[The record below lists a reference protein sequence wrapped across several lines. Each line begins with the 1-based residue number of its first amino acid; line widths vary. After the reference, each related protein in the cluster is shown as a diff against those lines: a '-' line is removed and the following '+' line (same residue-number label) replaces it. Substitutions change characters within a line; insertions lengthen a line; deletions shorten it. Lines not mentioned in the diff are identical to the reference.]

1 MFATT
6 LINGSYISIFIV
18 TLHTQKPCRLSLSL
32 SLCQERSSLAMA
44 ADVSS
49 LHRVL
54 SGYKDD
60 LMVGNESGGA
70 KPTALITRDLL
81 GSGGGGGGVGG
92 SALINMK
99 NDQSQELDIDLQV
112 PNGWEKRLDLK
123 SGKVYLQRCNS
134 SNSSS
139 SSDGTK
145 HQTNQTVSKLQDLNF
160 PPSPYKPLL
169 NLFDESNLEL
179 KLVSSSSSNYQ
190 SVCTLDKVKN
200 ALKRVEKEPIKKQLS
215 LWKSSLSPS
224 YSSSSS
230 SIKDSQEGEGEE
242 MLIASPVAAGCPGC
256 LSYVLIMKH
265 NPKCPR
271 CNTLVPMPVAKKP
284 RIDLNISI

>member
-1 MFATT
+1 
-6 LINGSYISIFIV
+6 
-18 TLHTQKPCRLSLSL
+18 
-32 SLCQERSSLAMA
+32 MA
-44 ADVSS
+44 AEVSS

-60 LMVGNESGGA
+60 LTVGNESGGA
-70 KPTALITRDLL
+70 KSTALITRDLL
-81 GSGGGGGGVGG
+81 GGGGF
-92 SALINMK
+92 ALNMK
-99 NDQSQELDIDLQV
+99 NDQSQELDLDLQV

-145 HQTNQTVSKLQDLNF
+145 HQINQTVPKLQDLNF
-160 PPSPYKPLL
+160 PPSPSKPLL
-169 NLFDESNLEL
+169 KLFDESSLEL
-179 KLVSSSSSNYQ
+179 KLVSSSSSTNYQ
-190 SVCTLDKVKN
+190 SVCTLDKVKF
-200 ALKRVEKEPIKKQLS
+200 ALERAEKEPIKKRKS
-215 LWKSSLSPS
+215 FWKSSLSPS

-242 MLIASPVAAGCPGC
+242 KLFVSPVAAGCPGC
-256 LSYVLIMKH
+256 LSYVLIMK
-265 NPKCPR
+265 NSPSCPR
-271 CNTLVPMPVAKKP
+271 CNTLVPMPTAKKP

>member
-1 MFATT
+1 
-6 LINGSYISIFIV
+6 
-18 TLHTQKPCRLSLSL
+18 
-32 SLCQERSSLAMA
+32 MA

-60 LMVGNESGGA
+60 LTVGNESGGP
-70 KPTALITRDLL
+70 KSTALITRDLL
-81 GSGGGGGGVGG
+81 GVGVGG
-92 SALINMK
+92 SAFTDAK
-99 NDQSQELDIDLQV
+99 HDQSQELDLDLHV

-123 SGKVYLQRCNS
+123 SGRVYLQRCNS
-134 SNSSS
+134 TYSSS

-145 HQTNQTVSKLQDLNF
+145 HQTNPTVAKLQDLNI
-160 PPSPYKPLL
+160 PTSPLPCKPSL

-179 KLVSSSSSNYQ
+179 KLVPSSSNYQ
-190 SVCTLDKVKN
+190 SVCTLDKVKS
-200 ALKRVEKEPIKKQLS
+200 ALERAEKEPIKKRTSPSS

-230 SIKDSQEGEGEE
+230 SIKDSQKGEFSKEKF
-242 MLIASPVAAGCPGC
+242 ASPVAAGCPGC

-271 CNTLVPMPVAKKP
+271 CNTLVPIMPAAKKP
-284 RIDLNISI
+284 RIDLNISIWGTSISNA